1 MYVPKHNRMEDRAA
15 LLAYMRAYSFAA
27 LATAGA
33 GGLTATHLPFVI
45 EEEGGRIT
53 LLAHMAKAN
62 PQWRDFAA
70 GADALVIFMQP
81 HAYVSP
87 RLYDSRQNVPT
98 WNYVAV
104 HAYGRPELIEERAAK
119 LELQRTLI
127 RQHDAGYLA
136 QLAELPESYLDARLA
151 AIVSFSIAVTRID
164 ARYKLSQDKN
174 PAERERVA
182 RELEAS
188 GEGVAA
194 ETARLM
200 RKYNA
205 MPDMHEANKV
215 PPAGEK
221 T

>member
-1 MYVPKHNRMEDRAA
+1 MYVPKYNQLEDQAA

-27 LATAGA
+27 LATSGP

-45 EEEGGRIT
+45 EEDGGRIT

-70 GADALVIFMQP
+70 GVEALVIFMQP

-104 HAYGRPELIEERAAK
+104 HAYGRPVLIEERAAK
-119 LELQRTLI
+119 IALQQKLI
-127 RQHDAGYLA
+127 RQHDAAYLT
-136 QLAELPESYLDARLA
+136 QMAELPASYLDARLA

-174 PAERERVA
+174 PAERERIA

-188 GEGVAA
+188 GDSMAA

-200 RKYNA
+200 RKHNR
-205 MPDMHEANKV
+205 
-215 PPAGEK
+215 
-221 T
+221 

>member
-1 MYVPKHNRMEDRAA
+1 MYIPKHNQLEDRAA

-27 LATAGA
+27 LATSGP
-33 GGLTATHLPFVI
+33 GGLMATHLPFVI
-45 EEEGGRIT
+45 EEQDGRIT
-53 LLAHMAKAN
+53 LLAHMARAN

-70 GADALVIFMQP
+70 GAETLVIFMQP

-119 LELQRTLI
+119 LELQRKLI
-127 RQHDAGYLA
+127 RQHDAAFLEQMAG
-136 QLAELPESYLDARLA
+136 LPDSYLDAKLA
-151 AIVSFSIAVTRID
+151 AIVSFSIAVTRIA

-174 PAERERVA
+174 PAERERIA

-188 GEGVAA
+188 GDSVAA
-194 ETARLM
+194 ATARLM
-200 RKYNA
+200 REYKR
-205 MPDMHEANKV
+205 
-215 PPAGEK
+215 
-221 T
+221 

>member
-1 MYVPKHNRMEDRAA
+1 MYVPKHNQQEDRAA
-15 LLAYMRAYSFAA
+15 LLAYMRAYSFAV
-27 LATAGA
+27 LATSGS

-70 GADALVIFMQP
+70 GAEALAIFMQP

-104 HAYGRPELIEERAAK
+104 HAYGRPVLIEERAAK
-119 LELQRTLI
+119 LELQQKLI

-136 QLAELPESYLDARLA
+136 QMAELPESYIDARLA
-151 AIVSFSIAVTRID
+151 AIVSFSVAVTRID

-174 PAERERVA
+174 PAERERIA
-182 RELEAS
+182 RELEAG

-194 ETARLM
+194 DMARLM
-200 RKYNA
+200 RKYNR
-205 MPDMHEANKV
+205 
-215 PPAGEK
+215 
-221 T
+221 

>member
-1 MYVPKHNRMEDRAA
+1 MYVPKINRLEDQGA

-27 LATAGA
+27 LATSGA

-104 HAYGRPELIEERAAK
+104 HAYGRPLLIEERAAK
-119 LELQRTLI
+119 IELQQTLI
-127 RQHDAGYLA
+127 RAHDPAYLE
-136 QLAELPESYLDARLA
+136 QMAELPASYLDARLA
-151 AIVSFSIAVTRID
+151 AIVSFSLAVTRLD
-164 ARYKLSQDKN
+164 ARHKLSQDKN
-174 PAERERVA
+174 PAERERIA
-182 RELEAS
+182 RELESS
-188 GEGVAA
+188 GDSVAA

-200 RKYNA
+200 RKHNS
-205 MPDMHEANKV
+205 
-215 PPAGEK
+215 
-221 T
+221 

>member
-1 MYVPKHNRMEDRAA
+1 MYVPKINQLEDRAA

-27 LATAGA
+27 LATAGPA
-33 GGLTATHLPFVI
+33 GLTATHLPFVV

-70 GADALVIFMQP
+70 GAEALVIFMQP

-104 HAYGRPELIEERAAK
+104 HAYGRPLLIEKRAAK
-119 LELQRTLI
+119 IELQQKLI
-127 RQHDAGYLA
+127 RQHDAGYLT
-136 QLAELPESYLDARLA
+136 QMAELPDTYLDARLA
-151 AIVSFSIAVTRID
+151 AIVSFSLAVTRID

-174 PAERERVA
+174 PAERERIA

-188 GEGVAA
+188 GDSVAA
-194 ETARLM
+194 ETAQLM
-200 RKYNA
+200 RKHNQRA
-205 MPDMHEANKV
+205 S
-215 PPAGEK
+215 
-221 T
+221 

>member
-1 MYVPKHNRMEDRAA
+1 MYVPKYNQMEDRAA

-27 LATAGA
+27 LATSGP

-70 GADALVIFMQP
+70 GAEALVIFMQP

-104 HAYGRPELIEERAAK
+104 HAYGRPVLIEERAAK
-119 LELQRTLI
+119 IELQQKLI
-127 RQHDAGYLA
+127 RQHDASYLT
-136 QLAELPESYLDARLA
+136 QMAELPDSYLDAKLA
-151 AIVSFSIAVTRID
+151 AIVSFSLAATRID

-174 PAERERVA
+174 PAERERIA

-188 GEGVAA
+188 GDSVAA

-200 RKYNA
+200 REHNR
-205 MPDMHEANKV
+205 
-215 PPAGEK
+215 
-221 T
+221 

>member
-1 MYVPKHNRMEDRAA
+1 MRAGREEGLSGQMYVPRQNQLNDPAA

-27 LATAGA
+27 LATSGP
-33 GGLTATHLPFVI
+33 GGLAATHLPFVI

-70 GADALVIFMQP
+70 GAEALAIFMQP

-104 HAYGRPELIEERAAK
+104 HAYGRPLLIEERAAK
-119 LELQRTLI
+119 LELQQKLI

-136 QLAELPESYLDARLA
+136 QMADLPQSYIDAKLA
-151 AIVSFSIAVTRID
+151 AIVSFSLAVTRID

-174 PAERERVA
+174 PAERERIA
-182 RELEAS
+182 GELEAS
-188 GEGVAA
+188 GDSVAA

-200 RKYNA
+200 RKHS
-205 MPDMHEANKV
+205 P
-215 PPAGEK
+215 
-221 T
+221 

>member
-1 MYVPKHNRMEDRAA
+1 MYVPKHNQQEDRTA
-15 LLAYMRAYSFAA
+15 LLAYMRAHSFAA
-27 LATAGA
+27 LATSGP

-45 EEEGGRIT
+45 EDDGGRTT

-70 GADALVIFMQP
+70 GAEVLVIFMQP

-104 HAYGRPELIEERAAK
+104 HAYGRPVLIEERAAK
-119 LELQRTLI
+119 IALQQKLI

-136 QLAELPESYLDARLA
+136 QMAELSASYLDARLA

-174 PAERERVA
+174 PAERERIA
-182 RELEAS
+182 LALDAAGDS
-188 GEGVAA
+188 AAA

-200 RKYNA
+200 RE
-205 MPDMHEANKV
+205 H
-215 PPAGEK
+215 GR
-221 T
+221 

>member
-1 MYVPKHNRMEDRAA
+1 MYVPKHNQLEDRAA
-15 LLAYMRAYSFAA
+15 QLAYMRAYSFAA
-27 LATAGA
+27 LATAGPA
-33 GGLTATHLPFVI
+33 GLMATHLPFVI

-53 LLAHMAKAN
+53 LLAHMARAN

-70 GADALVIFMQP
+70 AADTLVIFMQP

-104 HAYGRPELIEERAAK
+104 HAYGRPVLIEERAAK
-119 LELQRTLI
+119 MELQQKLI
-127 RQHDAGYLA
+127 GQYDAGYLA
-136 QLAELPESYLDARLA
+136 QMAELPESYIDARLA

-174 PAERERVA
+174 PAERERIA
-182 RELEAS
+182 RALEAGGDS
-188 GEGVAA
+188 VAA

-200 RKYNA
+200 REHNR
-205 MPDMHEANKV
+205 
-215 PPAGEK
+215 
-221 T
+221 

>member
-1 MYVPKHNRMEDRAA
+1 MYIPKHNQMEDGTA
-15 LLAYMRAYSFAA
+15 LLAYIRAYSFAA
-27 LATAGA
+27 LASSGP

-62 PQWRDFAA
+62 PQWRDLAA
-70 GADALVIFMQP
+70 GGEALVIFMQP
-81 HAYVSP
+81 HGYVSP
-87 RLYDSRQNVPT
+87 RLYDSRRNVPT

-104 HAYGRPELIEERAAK
+104 HAYGRPVLIEERAAK
-119 LELQRTLI
+119 LELQQKLI

-136 QLAELPESYLDARLA
+136 QMAELPESYIDAKLA
-151 AIVSFSIAVTRID
+151 AIVSFSLAVTRLD

-174 PAERERVA
+174 PAERERIA
-182 RELEAS
+182 RELEAG

-200 RKYNA
+200 RKHN
-205 MPDMHEANKV
+205 
-215 PPAGEK
+215 
-221 T
+221 

>member
-1 MYVPKHNRMEDRAA
+1 MYVPKHNQIEDRAA

-27 LATAGA
+27 LASSGP
-33 GGLTATHLPFVI
+33 GGLTATHLPFVV

-70 GADALVIFMQP
+70 GAEALVIFMQP

-104 HAYGRPELIEERAAK
+104 HAYGRPLLIEERAAK
-119 LELQRTLI
+119 IELQEKLI

-136 QLAELPESYLDARLA
+136 QMAELPASYLDAKLA
-151 AIVSFSIAVTRID
+151 AIVSFSLAVTRID

-174 PAERERVA
+174 PAERERIA
-182 RELEAS
+182 RALEAG
-188 GEGVAA
+188 GEDAAA

-200 RKYNA
+200 RKHN
-205 MPDMHEANKV
+205 P
-215 PPAGEK
+215 
-221 T
+221 

>member
-1 MYVPKHNRMEDRAA
+1 MYVPKYNQLEDRTA
-15 LLAYMRAYSFAA
+15 LLGYMRAYSFAA
-27 LATAGA
+27 LATSGP

-70 GADALVIFMQP
+70 GAEALVIFMQP

-104 HAYGRPELIEERAAK
+104 HAYGRPVLIEERAAK
-119 LELQRTLI
+119 IELQQKLI
-127 RQHDAGYLA
+127 RQHDAGYLT
-136 QLAELPESYLDARLA
+136 QMAELPDSYLDAKLA
-151 AIVSFSIAVTRID
+151 AIVSFSLAATRID

-174 PAERERVA
+174 PAERERIA

-188 GEGVAA
+188 GDSVAA

-200 RKYNA
+200 REHNR
-205 MPDMHEANKV
+205 
-215 PPAGEK
+215 
-221 T
+221 

>member
-1 MYVPKHNRMEDRAA
+1 MYVPKYNQLEDRAA

-27 LATAGA
+27 LATSGP

-62 PQWRDFAA
+62 PQWRDFAS
-70 GADALVIFMQP
+70 GAEALVIFMQP

-104 HAYGRPELIEERAAK
+104 HAYGRPVLIEERAAK
-119 LELQRTLI
+119 IELQQKLI
-127 RQHDAGYLA
+127 RQHDAGYLT
-136 QLAELPESYLDARLA
+136 QMAELPDSYLDAKLA
-151 AIVSFSIAVTRID
+151 AIVSFSLAATRID

-174 PAERERVA
+174 PAERERIA

-188 GEGVAA
+188 GDSVAA

-200 RKYNA
+200 REHNR
-205 MPDMHEANKV
+205 
-215 PPAGEK
+215 
-221 T
+221 

>member
-1 MYVPKHNRMEDRAA
+1 MYVPKQNQLEDQAA

-27 LATAGA
+27 LATSGA

-70 GADALVIFMQP
+70 GAEALVIFMQP

-104 HAYGRPELIEERAAK
+104 HAYGRPLLVEERAAK
-119 LELQRTLI
+119 IELQKKLI
-127 RQHDAGYLA
+127 RQHDAAYLA
-136 QLAELPESYLDARLA
+136 QMAELPESYLDARLA
-151 AIVSFSIAVTRID
+151 AIVSFSLAVTRID

-174 PAERERVA
+174 PAERERIA
-182 RELEAS
+182 RELEAG

-200 RKYNA
+200 RKHGP
-205 MPDMHEANKV
+205 M
-215 PPAGEK
+215 
-221 T
+221 

>member
-1 MYVPKHNRMEDRAA
+1 MYVPRHNQLEDRAA

-27 LATAGA
+27 LATSGP
-33 GGLTATHLPFVI
+33 GGLTATHLPFMI

-70 GADALVIFMQP
+70 GAEALVIFMQP

-104 HAYGRPELIEERAAK
+104 HAYGLPVLIEERAAK
-119 LELQRTLI
+119 LELQQKLI

-136 QLAELPESYLDARLA
+136 QLAELPASYVDAKLA
-151 AIVSFSIAVTRID
+151 AIVSFSIAATRID

-174 PAERERVA
+174 PAERERIA

-188 GEGVAA
+188 GDSMAA

-200 RKYNA
+200 RE
-205 MPDMHEANKV
+205 H
-215 PPAGEK
+215 
-221 T
+221 

>member
-1 MYVPKHNRMEDRAA
+1 MYVPRHNQLEDRAA

-27 LATAGA
+27 LASAGP
-33 GGLTATHLPFVI
+33 GGLMATHLPFVI
-45 EEEGGRIT
+45 EEQDGEIT

-70 GADALVIFMQP
+70 GAEAMVIFMQP

-104 HAYGRPELIEERAAK
+104 HAYGRPALIEERAAK
-119 LELQRTLI
+119 LALQEKLI
-127 RQHDAGYLA
+127 RQHDADYLA
-136 QLAELPESYLDARLA
+136 QMAELPASYIDAKLA
-151 AIVSFSIAVTRID
+151 AIVSFSLAVTRIE

-174 PAERERVA
+174 PAERERIA

-188 GEGVAA
+188 GDSVAA

-200 RKYNA
+200 REYK
-205 MPDMHEANKV
+205 P
-215 PPAGEK
+215 
-221 T
+221 